1 MPTHS
6 DLTLEDLRTRF
17 GIRVESRAF
26 LPPIAPLPL
35 PEWLREYLRVSGPV
49 SPFITSEKA
58 LAERVIAPT
67 LSAAKAHLAGRL
79 GIFSGEMLTGAGLS
93 DVCDFVLSPNPNA
106 CLPEAPLLVVC
117 QVGRA
122 GWFDSVAGCVA
133 AMVSAREQNDRTA
146 DQAVTTY
153 GCLTSGTEW
162 HFLQLE
168 SQLVRVEPSALS
180 FNVLDQALGNLVW
193 LIEQVRR

>member
-6 DLTLEDLRTRF
+6 QMTLEDLRTRF

-26 LPPIAPLPL
+26 LPLIAPLPL

-58 LAERVIAPT
+58 LAECVIAPM
-67 LSAAKAHLAGRL
+67 LGAAKAHLAGQS
-79 GIFSGEMLTGAGLS
+79 GIFSGEMLTGAGLA

-106 CLPEAPLLVVC
+106 CIPEAPLLVVC

-133 AMVSAREQNDRTA
+133 AMVSARELNKRAANQPVA
-146 DQAVTTY
+146 TY

-162 HFLQLE
+162 HFLRLENQLTY
-168 SQLVRVEPSALS
+168 VEPSSVS
-180 FNVLDQALGNLVW
+180 FNALGQALGNLVW
-193 LIEQVRR
+193 LIEQVRL